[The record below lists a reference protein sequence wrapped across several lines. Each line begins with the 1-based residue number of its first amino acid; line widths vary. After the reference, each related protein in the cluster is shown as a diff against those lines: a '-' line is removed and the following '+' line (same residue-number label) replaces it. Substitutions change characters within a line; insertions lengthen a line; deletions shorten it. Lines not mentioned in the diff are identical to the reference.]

1 MTPPTPLQQMSPGMA
16 AIFTRL
22 QQEDAHLPNPMEVP
36 WEQAQSNFHHTSS
49 RWNRVDFGVVQIDY
63 FSVPCPTRQMPA
75 VRLVRRV
82 DARRGTLLYLHGG
95 GWVFGSIQT
104 HLGTM
109 ARLAEL
115 TGLTVI
121 GIDYGM
127 APQAPFPGGLN
138 DATRAWAWLRGNSAD
153 LKTVPVLADLTG
165 PWLVSGD
172 SAGANIALAM
182 MLDLRDAGEPLPDA
196 ALLFY
201 GVYSAD
207 HTTDSHQ
214 QCGGGQFGLSTE
226 KMAWYRSLYLSG
238 PHPNHPN
245 HPNHQNPNNP
255 RVSPAL
261 ANLTGLPPIYM
272 NAAGLD
278 CLRDD
283 SILLDQRL
291 TDAGVTHEFKQV
303 DGVNH
308 GFMQMS
314 NELPEAMVAFE
325 DAAAFVET
333 WLPRA

>member
-1 MTPPTPLQQMSPGMA
+1 MSPGMA

-22 QQEDAHLPNPMEVP
+22 QQEDAHLPNPMLVP
-36 WEQAQSNFHHTSS
+36 WAQAQINFHHTSS
-49 RWNRVDFGVVQIDY
+49 RWNRVDFGLVQIDY
-63 FSVPCPTRQMPA
+63 FSVPSPTRQMPA
-75 VRLVRRV
+75 VRLVRRMG
-82 DARRGTLLYLHGG
+82 ARRGTLLYLHGG

-104 HLGTM
+104 HLRTM

-115 TGLTVI
+115 TGLTVV

-127 APQAPFPGGLN
+127 APQAPFPEGLN
-138 DATRAWAWLRGNSAD
+138 DAALAWRWLRSDSPA
-153 LKTVPVLADLTG
+153 LQTVPALANLTG

-172 SAGANIALAM
+172 SAGANIALSM

-207 HTTDSHQ
+207 HTTASHQ
-214 QCGGGQFGLSTE
+214 QCGDGQFGLSTE

-238 PHPNHPN
+238 PHPNH
-245 HPNHQNPNNP
+245 QNPNDP

-261 ANLTGLPPIYM
+261 ATLSGLPPIFM

-283 SILLDQRL
+283 SVLLDQRL
-291 TDAGVTHEFKQV
+291 TDAGVPHEFKLV

-314 NELPEAMVAFE
+314 NELPEAMTAFR
-325 DAAAFVET
+325 DAAAFVEA